1 MQVLNNTPRE
11 YDKYVFNFSLKNQK
25 RFRGNLVRQCF
36 RNEKRYYEL
45 LIEKSVQCLNIFP
58 YHLADIV
65 TKGLRVTPFNYY
77 LEIVALLLRT
87 DRSYDT
93 LPNFTAIDCLRVL
106 GIGRNE
112 YLALIADLKTNAPK
126 LFRRPNPMAYLP
138 RFPVEVTIEHWWKVE
153 VGFVLEA
160 DIRGVSEAERALVD
174 DLIDFGSI
182 YAGQRDYD
190 VIHSL
195 YRKGLVYLD
204 VPISGEDKICIP
216 PLKHFV
222 MNRVSGD
229 DFESLLYQIFVS
241 ADEYTTI
248 GELSQMIQIDLDCIK
263 QAVSLF
269 CRLGFAQKKTNFDIP
284 NQHPSWDEQQRA
296 ARTDDRPQ
304 VTPLNYH
311 ALLLDETGNEVLGQ
325 SANTTPEKGNGS
337 DPEQTSSSELSD
349 SYVVPP
355 MENELRLQTPPSPT
369 KVAGGK
375 RIAFLFDSTL
385 TAFLMM
391 GNLSP
396 GLKNHAVTMFEVGKL
411 SDESLGAFLA
421 ELEKVSLLDAEGEGE
436 VGRYF
441 AHAVFLRAT
450 IIALRGVAHSG
461 LDLLRLECLEGLDK
475 NIRDRLLST
484 KYKCVIS
491 AAPLS
496 STFSSVLPIP
506 FFGQFYRTSENS
518 NFWLRLFYYHLSGF
532 GPPSLLLTKGH
543 VLTHL
548 PRMFLG
554 YGTLLVT
561 IVDSYVLNTN
571 NFLSINKQ
579 LRNSCVLVQAYGLKE
594 PGELHYESFPFE
606 DRSGK

>member
-1 MQVLNNTPRE
+1 MLNNTPHE
-11 YDKYVFNFSLKNQK
+11 YDKYVFNFSLRNQQ
-25 RFRGNLVRQCF
+25 RFRGSLVRHTF
-36 RNEKRYYEL
+36 RNEKRYYES

-58 YHLADIV
+58 YHLSDIV

-93 LPNFTAIDCLRVL
+93 LPNFTAIDCKSPTHSLTPLKDTLTSLSPLLGLRVL

-112 YLALIADLKTNAPK
+112 YLALIAELKTNAPK

-138 RFPVEVTIEHWWKVE
+138 RFPIEVHIEHWWKVE

-160 DIRGVSEAERALVD
+160 DILNVSDAERSLID
-174 DLIDFGSI
+174 DLIDFGSMF
-182 YAGQRDYD
+182 AGQRDYH
-190 VIHSL
+190 VVHSL

-229 DFESLLYQIFVS
+229 DFENLLYKIFVS

-248 GELSQMIQIDLDCIK
+248 SELSQMIQIDLDAIK

-269 CRLGFAQKKTNFDIP
+269 CRLGFAQKKTNFEVP
-284 NQHPSWDEQQRA
+284 NQHPSWEEQQLAARA
-296 ARTDDRPQ
+296 ADRPQ

-311 ALLLDETGNEVLGQ
+311 ALLMDVPKEGNAK

-337 DPEQTSSSELSD
+337 DEQTSSSELSD

-355 MENELRLQTPPSPT
+355 MENELRLRTPPSPSNR
-369 KVAGGK
+369 VAGGK

-411 SDESLGAFLA
+411 SDESLDAFLA

-441 AHAVFLRAT
+441 AHAVFLRST
-450 IIALRGVAHSG
+450 IITLRSVAESG

-475 NIRDRLLST
+475 NIRDRLLAT
-484 KYKCVIS
+484 KYK
-491 AAPLS
+491 
-496 STFSSVLPIP
+496 
-506 FFGQFYRTSENS
+506 
-518 NFWLRLFYYHLSGF
+518 
-532 GPPSLLLTKGH
+532 
-543 VLTHL
+543 
-548 PRMFLG
+548 
-554 YGTLLVT
+554 
-561 IVDSYVLNTN
+561 
-571 NFLSINKQ
+571 
-579 LRNSCVLVQAYGLKE
+579 
-594 PGELHYESFPFE
+594 
-606 DRSGK
+606 